1 MKKKAG
7 WAMAATLG
15 AVLLGGSYGW
25 HHATGGAEAEASTV
39 VAASAHHAFT
49 QRGRAS
55 WYGPGFHGKLTASG
69 DRYDQNRLTA
79 AHRTLPLG
87 STVTVTNLEN
97 GKSVKVV
104 INDRGPYVRGRVID
118 LSRAAAR
125 KLDMLDAGVIDVRVA
140 ATDGVQLANAER
152 SGS

>member
-1 MKKKAG
+1 MQKKVG
-7 WAMAATLG
+7 WAMATTLC

-25 HHATGGAEAEASTV
+25 HYVTGGSQAEASSI
-39 VAASAHHAFT
+39 VAAPAHHAFT

-69 DRYDQNRLTA
+69 ERYDQNRLTA

-97 GKSVKVV
+97 GKSVKVL

-125 KLDMLDAGVIDVRVA
+125 KLDMLDSGVIDVRVA
-140 ATDGVQLANAER
+140 ASNDIELATR

>member
-1 MKKKAG
+1 MQKKAG
-7 WAMAATLG
+7 WAMAATLC

-39 VAASAHHAFT
+39 VAAPAHHAFT

-55 WYGPGFHGKLTASG
+55 WYDPSFHGKLTASG

-97 GKSVKVV
+97 GKSVKVL
-104 INDRGPYVRGRVID
+104 INDRGPYVRDRVID

-125 KLDMLDAGVIDVRVA
+125 KLDMLDSGVTDVRVA
-140 ATDGVQLANAER
+140 GADGARLADAAR
-152 SGS
+152 SGG